1 MRLLALTTLVAGAH
15 PALASGRIDHDG
27 VGGSAGLQV
36 ASQSS
41 DALEHTLA
49 SLERELKHLASTE
62 HRTHRPTSPRKHRD
76 HRPTSVQKGRRTH
89 RTATARNSGLERLRQ
104 PSLERQDDDLMSGSP
119 ARLFEKTEQEEL
131 AQQKRAVTELTDETP
146 HEDVVFNRTLFL
158 YWSKPPLPPM
168 HLRCVDNFRRYN
180 PTWSVA
186 LLSEA
191 TAPILLGRSSLPRT
205 WEQMTPT
212 LQSDAVRLAAL
223 RQFGGAWID
232 ITSMFVRKNA
242 LDSMWK
248 EMLEQG
254 RDLRGYTT
262 HDEHVF
268 ESWFIMAASNSVL
281 MAQWHDMFLT
291 YYESRSAST
300 DIVHHDLFAQ
310 IAGQKPF
317 KAIEGVTESSC
328 EDCPNYLSIHVCF
341 LRVQAL
347 SEWSDGSWQQ
357 HVLLERSNERGGYY
371 VQGTLCGAG
380 FCNCKDASKGGH
392 YKGDECTHDVFW
404 GDTPAEDIAEHT
416 PFVKLSAR
424 AIAPSMGLETEEQVL
439 NVFDEHPSS
448 LLAQLLQRD
457 PPPLSRRP
465 VEDNKDGKDG
475 GEKRTE
481 EDFEVDGKRSINVGE
496 SSHMTSEQGN
506 LALAWAGDAN
516 DKPVGWNGRRMQA
529 ALRKYVH
536 EHALLHDENASD

>member
-1 MRLLALTTLVAGAH
+1 MLALATLVAGAS
-15 PALASGRIDHDG
+15 PALASGRVDHDG
-27 VGGSAGLQV
+27 IGGSADLRL

-41 DALEHTLA
+41 DALERTLV
-49 SLERELKHLASTE
+49 SLERELEHLSSTE
-62 HRTHRPTSPRKHRD
+62 HRALRPASARK
-76 HRPTSVQKGRRTH
+76 P
-89 RTATARNSGLERLRQ
+89 ALERTRQ
-104 PSLERQDDDLMSGSP
+104 SSLERDDDGVMPDSP
-119 ARLFEKTEQEEL
+119 ARLFEKTEQEEV
-131 AQQKRAVTELTDETP
+131 AHQKQALTELTDETP
-146 HEDVVFNRTLFL
+146 HEDVVFNHTLFL

-191 TAPILLGRSSLPRT
+191 TAPVLLGRSSLPRT

-223 RQFGGAWID
+223 RQFGGAWMD
-232 ITSMFVRKNA
+232 ITSMFVRENA
-242 LDSMWK
+242 LDSMWS

-254 RDLRGYTT
+254 RELRGYTT
-262 HDEHVF
+262 HDDHVL

-281 MAQWHDMFLT
+281 MAQWHDIFLT
-291 YYESRSAST
+291 YYESRPKST
-300 DIVHHDLFAQ
+300 DILHHDLFAET
-310 IAGQKPF
+310 AESAPF
-317 KAIEGVTESSC
+317 KAIAGVSDSSC

-347 SEWSDGSWQQ
+347 SEWKDGSWKE
-357 HVLLERSNERGGYY
+357 HVMLERSNEHGGYY

-380 FCNCKDASKGGH
+380 FCNCKDESKGGH

-404 GDTPAEDIAEHT
+404 GDTPAADIAEHT

-424 AIAPSMGLETEEQVL
+424 SISPSMGLETEEQVL
-439 NVFDEHPSS
+439 SIFDEHPSS
-448 LLAQLLQRD
+448 LLAQLLQKD

-465 VEDNKDGKDG
+465 ADKKDGREGDSQ
-475 GEKRTE
+475 
-481 EDFEVDGKRSINVGE
+481 EDFEVDRKRSVINVGDDDRH
-496 SSHMTSEQGN
+496 SISEQGN
-506 LALAWAGDAN
+506 LAIAWAGDGE
-516 DKPVGWNGRRMQA
+516 DKPAGWNGWKMQA

-536 EHALLHDENASD
+536 EHSLLHDAASA